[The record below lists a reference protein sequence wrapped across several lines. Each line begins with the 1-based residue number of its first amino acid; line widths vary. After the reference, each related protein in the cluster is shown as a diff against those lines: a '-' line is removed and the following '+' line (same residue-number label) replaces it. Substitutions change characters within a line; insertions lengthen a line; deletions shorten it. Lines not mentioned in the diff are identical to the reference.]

1 MQFRTVVGSIVL
13 SSTFLF
19 ACGGSAPAAK
29 TEADPWSDYKG
40 TYASS
45 SGSRGESS
53 ASKPDAKEAK
63 AKAADAPKEEAAAP
77 AAPDQ
82 QQPAPALAAKKASKT
97 TIHGESISAIAPATL
112 ADVSKAALKS
122 KVVRT
127 KMLVGADYE
136 QVQIQLKGVA
146 VQIVRPAANPVTG
159 GPSVASPKARNASL
173 SKTESAWYD
182 EDADVLIVV
191 NAPKKATSQ
200 KALGA
205 ILER

>member
-13 SSTFLF
+13 SSAFVF
-19 ACGGSAPAAK
+19 ACGGSAPQAK
-29 TEADPWSDYKG
+29 SEADPWADYKG

-53 ASKPDAKEAK
+53 TPKAQPKEAK

-77 AAPDQ
+77 AAAPE
-82 QQPAPALAAKKASKT
+82 QPAPAAKKASKT
-97 TIHGESISAIAPATL
+97 TIHGESISAIAAATL

-127 KMLVGADYE
+127 KTTVGSDYE
-136 QVQIQLKGVA
+136 QLQIQLKGVA
-146 VQIVRPAANPVTG
+146 VQVVRPAANPVTG
-159 GPSVASPKARNASL
+159 GPSVASPKSRNASL